1 MPLGDSLQFGNLLL
15 NFAEV
20 EDEEEVEHG
29 IESMES
35 FIMKTDMG
43 EPFYDIFDRQILQ
56 LSIRKHRYQA
66 KNIAMSKSLLAR
78 GIFLQIVRKDYY
90 EAHLCYFYTTGL

>member
-1 MPLGDSLQFGNLLL
+1 MHLFLHNYKKARWAYENFVSQMPLGDSLLFGNLLL

-35 FIMKTDMG
+35 YIMESDMG
-43 EPFYDIFDRQILQ
+43 EPFY
-56 LSIRKHRYQA
+56 RY
-66 KNIAMSKSLLAR
+66 
-78 GIFLQIVRKDYY
+78 
-90 EAHLCYFYTTGL
+90 